1 MRLRLLLVSVMLL
14 MVSCQGSGSSGLSIT
29 DRTSTAQVCVQVGGS
44 IKDAVS
50 IGVQV
55 AAQSIT
61 PAQAGQ
67 HLQPIKT
74 KVDSLASANASLPV
88 SAKLTA
94 LSTAITGV
102 TATSSTDPSAYKS
115 SATALRDAAQAVLGS
130 CAAVAH

>member
-1 MRLRLLLVSVMLL
+1 MRLRLLLVPVTL
-14 MVSCQGSGSSGLSIT
+14 MIVSCQGSGSSGLSIA
-29 DRTSTAQVCVQVGGS
+29 DRTSTAQVCLQVGGA

-50 IGVQV
+50 VGVQV

-102 TATSSTDPSAYKS
+102 TAINSTDPNAYKS
-115 SATALRDAAQAVLGS
+115 SAIALRDAAQAVLSG
-130 CAAVAH
+130 CTATAH

>member
-1 MRLRLLLVSVMLL
+1 MRLRLLLVPVTLL
-14 MVSCQGSGSSGLSIT
+14 IVSCQSSGSSGLSIT
-29 DRTSTAQVCVQVGGS
+29 DRTSTAQVCLQVVGS

-50 IGVQV
+50 VGVQV

-61 PAQAGQ
+61 PTQAGQ

-102 TATSSTDPSAYKS
+102 TATSSTDPNAYKT
-115 SATALRDAAQAVLGS
+115 SALALRDAAQAVLSS
-130 CAAVAH
+130 CTAAAH